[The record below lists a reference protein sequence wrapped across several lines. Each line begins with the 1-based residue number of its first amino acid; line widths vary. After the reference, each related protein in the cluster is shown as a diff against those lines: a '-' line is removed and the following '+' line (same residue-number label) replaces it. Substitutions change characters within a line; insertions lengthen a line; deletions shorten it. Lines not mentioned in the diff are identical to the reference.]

1 VKFCTACGASIA
13 AEIRFCGN
21 CGAAVTL
28 PENGASVS
36 SEFGVFEPELYDVKS
51 AVKSNWLTWF
61 GLGAVLALGLLYYF
75 IFIYDD
81 RSNDGGTPTAGEPQA
96 QIVAPKTAQLFAST
110 IANIR
115 NKPTMEGSEIVG
127 KLKRG
132 DTVGGRLVPGSADGE
147 FWLELEGGKGFVS
160 LVNLS
165 ETEAPALTT
174 SFGQK
179 TILLVGPADMWNAPS
194 QDAQLLDRLSKGLS
208 ISASGITENGYL
220 EIILKKGGVGY
231 IADGK
236 KIVAD
241 AELADIDPPILV
253 KLDNDGC
260 AIGPEI
266 TALFKR
272 MADAKAAGLKMV
284 ENASYP
290 SDDARDAALDKYY
303 GRIDGKTSFMRLKR
317 SFNGLTVTGIAQH
330 YESQSVYFDDPPEKV
345 RSVFRGQGY
354 KVGKDGKL
362 PSNDIYAGIYAAPRE
377 FSAFGKTDLGCG
389 V

>member
-1 VKFCTACGASIA
+1 MET
-13 AEIRFCGN
+13 RFCGN

-28 PENGASVS
+28 PASAAPAS
-36 SEFGVFEPELYDVKS
+36 SEYSALVPEFSNKE
-51 AVKSNWLTWF
+51 AGKRNWLAWF
-61 GLGAVLALGLLYYF
+61 GAGAILVLGLLYYYVF
-75 IFIYDD
+75 INDD
-81 RSNDGGTPTAGEPQA
+81 RSNEGGTPTAELSQT
-96 QIVAPKTAQLFAST
+96 QIVTPQTVQLFAST

-115 NKPTMEGSEIVG
+115 DKPSMEGSQIIG

-132 DTVGGRLVPGSADGE
+132 DAVGGQLVAGAAEADE
-147 FWLELEGGKGFVS
+147 WMELSEGKGFVS

-165 ETEAPALTT
+165 ETQAPALKT

-179 TILLVGPADMWNAPS
+179 TILLAGPVDMWNAPTRE
-194 QDAQLLDRLSKGLS
+194 AQLLDRLSKGLS

-231 IADGK
+231 AADGE

-241 AELADIDPPILV
+241 AEQADIVPPIIV
-253 KLDNDGC
+253 KLDNNGC

-266 TALFKR
+266 SALFKK
-272 MADAKAAGLKMV
+272 MADAKAAGLKNV
-284 ENASYP
+284 ENASYT

-303 GRIDGKTSFMRLKR
+303 GRNEGKTSFMPLKR
-317 SFNGLTVTGIAQH
+317 SFGGLTVTGIAQH
-330 YESQSVYFDDPPEKV
+330 YESQSVYFEDPPEKV
-345 RSVFRGQGY
+345 RSVFRAQGY

-362 PSNDIYAGIYAAPRE
+362 PSRDIYASIDGAPRE
-377 FSAFGKTDLGCG
+377 FSGYGKTDLGCG